1 MQTRFNVPIYSIC
14 WLNHCDGGVI
24 KTLYEPESKDELLD
38 ICRTL
43 YRNNKKFDVIGYTSN
58 IYYLP
63 SYNVETMVSTRKV
76 KEIEEHE
83 EYIIA
88 ACGVSVSKLARQKV
102 SEGIKGFEGLID
114 LPGTV
119 GASVY
124 GNASCYGC
132 SINELLISCELL
144 CPDGHV
150 KILNQND
157 LKLQKR
163 SSVLKR
169 GEQSGVILSVKLKK
183 ESGDVEILK
192 KKAEQNHRRRK
203 TTQPPPQNNLG
214 SIYGVTNGWSLYSYL
229 PRALAKVYSVI
240 LNILLK
246 DKQMQ
251 KKKKKEFLF
260 RILGAKE
267 IVPYVY
273 SWNRF
278 MWIDEKSHSLFWKYH
293 ELHKKMFNESKFEI
307 EIKK

>member
-1 MQTRFNVPIYSIC
+1 MLTKDNVPIYSIC

-102 SEGIKGFEGLID
+102 SEGIKGFEGLVD

-144 CPDGHV
+144 CPDGQV
-150 KILNQND
+150 KILSKND

-163 SSVLKR
+163 SSILKR
-169 GEQSGVILSVKLKK
+169 GEQNGVILSVKLRK
-183 ESGDVEILK
+183 EKGDIEMLQI
-192 KKAEQNHRRRK
+192 KAEKNHRSRK
-203 TTQPPPQNNLG
+203 INQPAPQNNLG
-214 SIYGVTNGWSLYSYL
+214 SIYAISNGWTLYSYV
-229 PRALAKVYSVI
+229 PRVIAKIYGVI
-240 LNILLK
+240 LNLFVR
-246 DKQMQ
+246 DKQTI
-251 KKKKKEFLF
+251 KNKEKEFLF
-260 RILGAKE
+260 KILGAKDLM
-267 IVPYVY
+267 PYVY
-273 SWNRF
+273 SWNRYI
-278 MWIDEKSHSLFWKYH
+278 WKDEKSHLLFWKYH
-293 ELHKKMFNESKFEI
+293 ELHKKMFRESKFEI
-307 EIKK
+307 EIKM